1 MRIRI
6 TLTALVVLA
15 LLAPTGVLAEADP
28 APGPPATGG
37 EPPATTVVPL
47 PDPTGSPATT
57 ATTAPDLPTASTGD
71 GPATTSTTPA
81 PVGREPGAAPT
92 DTTTP
97 PDVTP
102 PTLGL
107 SVTHPNFSP
116 NGDGRRDRAFF
127 TLRSTEPV
135 VVDLSIHNTT
145 GARKVEQHAFGP
157 GEITIKWGGRIRR
170 ASGTMGRADDGLYTV
185 KFVAT
190 DAAGNALVKRRTV
203 RVDTV
208 RPTVAWRSITPDPW
222 GATGP
227 VSYNVTTSDPSGP
240 LVLQP
245 SAWDREG
252 RLDVGISVTRP
263 RGATAIT
270 WRPDH
275 GGSVF
280 LPGNYFG
287 AVQATDDAGN
297 RATSP
302 FGGFRV
308 DRPVTSM
315 VVRRVDGAGRRVA
328 VTFDDC
334 NDGAAWRSI
343 LSTLRSYN
351 VRATFFCPGDQVYA
365 HPAEARST
373 VAAGH
378 AIGSHS
384 SGHAQL
390 TRLSYSD
397 IVGRLRIDK
406 TAWWSVSRATPTPY
420 FRPPYGSYNSTVLT
434 AAGAEGFGYT
444 VLWDVDASDY
454 RNPGASAIASRVLG
468 PARPGSIILLHV
480 QGQTAAALP
489 AILSGLRARGLQQ
502 STLPELFHAAGWR

>member
-1 MRIRI
+1 VKVR
-6 TLTALVVLA
+6 LALAALVVTA
-15 LLAPTGVLAEADP
+15 LLAPTGVLAQADP

-37 EPPATTVVPL
+37 EPPATTQRP
-47 PDPTGSPATT
+47 PDPTAPPATT

-71 GPATTSTTPA
+71 DPGPATTTGT
-81 PVGREPGAAPT
+81 PVGPDPGVAPT

-116 NGDGRRDRAFF
+116 NGDRVRDKAFF
-127 TLRSTEPV
+127 SLTATEPIV
-135 VVDLSIHNTT
+135 VEVTIRNSA
-145 GARKVEQHAFGP
+145 GAHKVEQHAFGP
-157 GEITIKWGGRIRR
+157 GRIALKWGGRIRR
-170 ASGTMGRADDGLYTV
+170 ADGTMGRARDGAYTV

-190 DAAGNALVKRRTV
+190 DLAGNSLTKRRTI

-208 RPTVAWRSITPDPW
+208 RPTVSWRSITPDPW

-227 VSYNVTTSDPSGP
+227 VSFNVTTSDPSGP

-252 RLDVGISVTRP
+252 RIDVGSSVTRP
-263 RGATAIT
+263 RGPTSIS

-275 GGSVF
+275 GGSVL

-287 AVQATDDAGN
+287 VVQATDDAGN

-302 FGGFRV
+302 FSAFRV
-308 DRPVTSM
+308 DRSVTSV
-315 VVRRVDGAGRRVA
+315 VVRRVEGAGSRVA

-343 LSTLRSYN
+343 LSTLRAYN

-384 SGHAQL
+384 NGHAQL

-406 TAWWSVSRATPTPY
+406 TAWWSVAGATPTPY
-420 FRPPYGSYNSTVLT
+420 FRPPYGSYDSTVLT
-434 AAGAEGFGYT
+434 AAGAEGFRYT
-444 VLWDVDASDY
+444 VIWDVDPSDY

-489 AILSGLRARGLQQ
+489 VILSGLRARGLQQ
-502 STLPELFHAAGWR
+502 STLPELFHAAGW